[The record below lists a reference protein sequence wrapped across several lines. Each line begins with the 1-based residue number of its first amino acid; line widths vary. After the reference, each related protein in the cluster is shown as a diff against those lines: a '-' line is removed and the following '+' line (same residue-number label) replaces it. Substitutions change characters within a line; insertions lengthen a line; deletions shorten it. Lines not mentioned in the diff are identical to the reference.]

1 MKGTSHLTCG
11 LMAGFG
17 YAVLGMCLDNLT
29 PPQAITVAVA
39 AGVASLVPDIDMPN
53 SKLGRKIKPI
63 SKTIHKLFGHRTL
76 THSILWLIPLIILSV
91 KTIGTEYFCVVLG
104 TTLGFVSHIL
114 SDVMTRGGVPLLWPY
129 SRKRYHLTNINSGE
143 HDFLITVITDV
154 ILIGA
159 YFLGYKL
166 STGGFHVPV

>member
-17 YAVLGMCLDNLT
+17 YAALGILFNNFT
-29 PPQAITVAVA
+29 PPQAITVATTA
-39 AGVASLVPDIDMPN
+39 AIASLMPDIDIPN
-53 SKLGRKIKPI
+53 SKLGRKIKPV
-63 SKTIHKLFGHRTL
+63 SKFIYKVFGHRTL
-76 THSILWLIPLIILSV
+76 THSILWFIPLLILFV
-91 KTIGTEYFCVVLG
+91 KTIGTEYFYIVLG

-114 SDVMTRGGVPLLWPY
+114 SDAVTRGGIPFLWPF
-129 SRKRYHLTNINSGE
+129 SQRRYHLTYINSGE
-143 HDFLITVITDV
+143 HDFVITVIVDT

-166 STGGFHVPV
+166 ASGSFRVPI